1 MKGGGKIEKC
11 LVTGAAGFIGSH
23 LVEELISKG
32 FQVVGIDSLTN
43 YYSREQKK
51 LNIEGFINQPN
62 VAFYEADILYEDL
75 PSLVKDIDY
84 CFHLAGEPGVRL
96 SWGQT
101 FQNYLHLNVLTTQ
114 KLLESLQNT
123 TIKKFVYAS
132 SSSVY
137 GACDLPMKETSK
149 PKPISPYG
157 VTKFAAE
164 QICHAYWHNYKIPT
178 VALRYFTVYGPRQR
192 PDMAFSK
199 IIRCLEKEEI
209 FYIYGDGRQTRD
221 FTYIDD
227 IVAATLSAAKSDA
240 CGEVINTGE
249 GSRANLIEIIEMLQK
264 ISGRKL
270 KYEYIAGQKGDP
282 SDTLADLEKARKYL
296 NYNPKTGLEQGLRN
310 QFQWFSK

>member
-1 MKGGGKIEKC
+1 MDNC

-23 LVEELISKG
+23 LVEKLVSSG
-32 FQVVGIDSLTN
+32 FQVVGIDSFTN
-43 YYSREQKK
+43 YYNPEQKRR
-51 LNIEGFINQPN
+51 NIAGLMNQPN
-62 VAFYEADILYEDL
+62 VTFYSADILGEDL

-101 FQNYLHLNVLTTQ
+101 FQNYLRLNVLTTQ
-114 KLLESLQNT
+114 KLLESLKSASL
-123 TIKKFVYAS
+123 KKFIYAS

-137 GACDLPMKETSK
+137 GACDLPMKEINL

-199 IIRCLEKEEI
+199 IIRSLEKGET
-209 FYIYGDGRQTRD
+209 FYIYGDGKQSRD
-221 FTYIDD
+221 FTYVDD
-227 IVAATLSAAKSDA
+227 IVEATISATKSDA
-240 CGEVINTGE
+240 CGEVINTGG
-249 GSRANLIEIIEMLQK
+249 GSRANLLEIIEILQN

-270 KYEYIAGQKGDP
+270 KFEHSERQKGDP
-282 SDTLADLEKARKYL
+282 ADTLADLDKARKYL
-296 NYNPKTGLEQGLRN
+296 NYKSKTNLEQGLRN
-310 QFQWFSK
+310 QFQWFSNL